1 MNIKRIFTTVI
12 LTMTLLVSATCQK
25 TLTPCQDSGRK
36 DTSFTIN
43 SYQAFLISATF
54 KRMNYLQEKSILQ
67 DSLSINYEVQKQKYK
82 SLVTLYETQKKLHAT
97 EKQMI
102 VEKYELEL
110 DRKRKWRMATILTG
124 AGLLLFVS
132 VAI

>member
-12 LTMTLLVSATCQK
+12 LITTLLVSATCQE

-36 DTSFTIN
+36 DTSFTIS

-82 SLVTLYETQKKLHAT
+82 SLTVLYEEQKKLHAI
-97 EKQMI
+97 EKEMI
-102 VEKYELEL
+102 VGKYELEL
-110 DRKRKWRMATILTG
+110 DRKRKWRMATIITG
-124 AGLLLFVS
+124 ASLALFMS
-132 VAI
+132 IAI